1 MLCQKHG
8 GEHTTHNTGE
18 CHKYEKD
25 GTLKK
30 GFSKKAAIGQKC
42 HGSGKKEN
50 SNSFV
55 QIMECF
61 SKLKKM
67 VKKAQKSSRK
77 KKCCQKDSNSSDSDL
92 E

>member
-1 MLCQKHG
+1 MLCQKHWG
-8 GEHTTHNTGE
+8 ANTTHNTGD

-30 GFSKKAAIGQKC
+30 GFSKIAAIGQKC

-50 SNSFV
+50 SNSFT
-55 QIMECF
+55 QIMEHF
-61 SKLKKM
+61 SKLKKI
-67 VKKAQKSSRK
+67 VKKGQKSLQK
-77 KKCCQKDSNSSDSDL
+77 KKHCQEDSNSSDSNS